1 MKLLKTL
8 FLVGASALS
17 LAGCGP
23 DDVASPGTS
32 GNVTVNNTTTGGTG
46 GTTGGS
52 TATVTAA
59 TGCPTIDDPQGLKD
73 DGTITGPTGTWRV
86 CSLPSRIN
94 KSINLPKIAGLLYQ
108 LSGRVNVGTDGGF
121 TKTAADTNVTL
132 SIEPGVIVFGGTGVS
147 WLAVNRGNKI
157 NAVGTAAK
165 PIIFT
170 SRDNILGLNTD
181 TSQGQWG
188 GIVLMGRGK
197 VTDCTSGST
206 AAGTC
211 ERQTEG
217 AADPALFG
225 GADDADNSGK
235 LSYVQIRYSGYVLG
249 ANVELQSLTGEG
261 VGSGTQISYIQ
272 TVNSSDDG
280 SEWFGGSPTVK
291 YYIAVAAD
299 DDSLDVDTGARA
311 NFQYGLLIQRTGSGD
326 ALLEIDSNG
335 FETETPRTDLK
346 ISNFTMMQPAVSASN
361 EAADQASTLFRG
373 NSDVTLYNSIIAAP
387 NNECIRM
394 NGSGATPATLTP
406 RSVVMT
412 CNATK
417 YLGTGTYTAA
427 QVTTAFGAGA
437 NSNRDDFTSTLASTY
452 VNGANEAGVTATSV
466 ASLGSSFSA
475 TTNIGA
481 VKDSADNWW
490 AIWTCNSTTA
500 NFGSGN
506 SGACTSLPTN

>member
-23 DDVASPGTS
+23 EDVASPGTS

-108 LSGRVNVGTDGGF
+108 LPGRVNVGTDGGF

-225 GADDADNSGK
+225 GVDDADNSGK
-235 LSYVQIRYSGYVLG
+235 MSYVQIRYSGYVLG

-299 DDSLDVDTGARA
+299 DDSLDVDTGAQA
-311 NFQYGLLIQRTGSGD
+311 NFQYGLLIQRTGGGD

-335 FETETPRTDLK
+335 FETETPRTNLK
-346 ISNFTMMQPAVSASN
+346 ISNFTMIQSAVSASN

-373 NSDVTLYNSIIAAP
+373 NSDVTLYNSIIASP

>member
-1 MKLLKTL
+1 
-8 FLVGASALS
+8 
-17 LAGCGP
+17 
-23 DDVASPGTS
+23 
-32 GNVTVNNTTTGGTG
+32 
-46 GTTGGS
+46 
-52 TATVTAA
+52 
-59 TGCPTIDDPQGLKD
+59 
-73 DGTITGPTGTWRV
+73 
-86 CSLPSRIN
+86 
-94 KSINLPKIAGLLYQ
+94 
-108 LSGRVNVGTDGGF
+108 
-121 TKTAADTNVTL
+121 
-132 SIEPGVIVFGGTGVS
+132 
-147 WLAVNRGNKI
+147 
-157 NAVGTAAK
+157 
-165 PIIFT
+165 
-170 SRDNILGLNTD
+170 
-181 TSQGQWG
+181 
-188 GIVLMGRGK
+188 MGRGK

-225 GADDADNSGK
+225 GVDDADNSGK

-299 DDSLDVDTGARA
+299 DDSLDVDTGAQA
-311 NFQYGLLIQRTGSGD
+311 NFQYGLLIQRTGGGD

-335 FETETPRTDLK
+335 FETETPRTNLK
-346 ISNFTMMQPAVSASN
+346 ISNFTMIQSAVSASN

-373 NSDVTLYNSIIAAP
+373 NSDVTLYNSIIASP

-417 YLGTGTYTAA
+417 YLGTGSYTAA

-452 VNGANEAGVTATSV
+452 VNGANEAGVTVTSV